1 MYRQRPAWCSV
12 NTPVMWSSTTTTSK
26 LSGRRIITTT
36 AARWQF
42 LREGRTP
49 SIATMGWMQA
59 VAMAEEPQSV
69 GGVFSASLPT
79 VLATGMVAIGC
90 LLISMQIQSARIE
103 ATVVQMAKS
112 IEELKNDAR
121 TELADLDRRVRALE
135 IRP

>member
-1 MYRQRPAWCSV
+1 MDG
-12 NTPVMWSSTTTTSK
+12 ME
-26 LSGRRIITTT
+26 
-36 AARWQF
+36 AA
-42 LREGRTP
+42 
-49 SIATMGWMQA
+49 
-59 VAMAEEPQSV
+59 AMAEEPQSV

-79 VLATGMVAIGC
+79 VLATGMVAIGG

>member
-1 MYRQRPAWCSV
+1 
-12 NTPVMWSSTTTTSK
+12 
-26 LSGRRIITTT
+26 
-36 AARWQF
+36 
-42 LREGRTP
+42 
-49 SIATMGWMQA
+49 MGWMQA
-59 VAMAEEPQSV
+59 AAMAEEPQSV

-79 VLATGMVAIGC
+79 VLATGMVAIGG

-112 IEELKNDAR
+112 IEELKSDAR

>member
-1 MYRQRPAWCSV
+1 
-12 NTPVMWSSTTTTSK
+12 
-26 LSGRRIITTT
+26 
-36 AARWQF
+36 
-42 LREGRTP
+42 
-49 SIATMGWMQA
+49 MGWMQA

-79 VLATGMVAIGC
+79 VLATGLVAIGG

>member
-1 MYRQRPAWCSV
+1 
-12 NTPVMWSSTTTTSK
+12 
-26 LSGRRIITTT
+26 
-36 AARWQF
+36 
-42 LREGRTP
+42 
-49 SIATMGWMQA
+49 MGWMQSA
-59 VAMAEEPQSV
+59 AMAEEPQSV

-79 VLATGMVAIGC
+79 VLATGMVAIGG

>member
-1 MYRQRPAWCSV
+1 
-12 NTPVMWSSTTTTSK
+12 
-26 LSGRRIITTT
+26 
-36 AARWQF
+36 
-42 LREGRTP
+42 
-49 SIATMGWMQA
+49 MGWMQA
-59 VAMAEEPQSV
+59 ARMAEEPQSV

-79 VLATGMVAIGC
+79 VLATGMVAIGG

>member
-1 MYRQRPAWCSV
+1 M
-12 NTPVMWSSTTTTSK
+12 
-26 LSGRRIITTT
+26 
-36 AARWQF
+36 
-42 LREGRTP
+42 E
-49 SIATMGWMQA
+49 WMQA
-59 VAMAEEPQSV
+59 AAMAEEPQSV

-79 VLATGMVAIGC
+79 VLATGMVAIGG

>member
-1 MYRQRPAWCSV
+1 MDS
-12 NTPVMWSSTTTTSK
+12 
-26 LSGRRIITTT
+26 
-36 AARWQF
+36 
-42 LREGRTP
+42 
-49 SIATMGWMQA
+49 MQA
-59 VAMAEEPQSV
+59 AAMAEEPQSV

-79 VLATGMVAIGC
+79 VLATGMVAIGG

-112 IEELKNDAR
+112 IEELKSDAR